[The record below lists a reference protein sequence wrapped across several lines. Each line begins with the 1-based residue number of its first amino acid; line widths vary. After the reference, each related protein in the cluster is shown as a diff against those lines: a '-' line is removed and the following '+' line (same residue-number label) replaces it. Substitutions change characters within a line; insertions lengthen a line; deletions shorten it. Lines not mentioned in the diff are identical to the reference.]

1 MRDFKGRVAVIT
13 GGASGVGRAIGT
25 QLAAEGARVVLA
37 DIDQARL
44 DATAAE
50 IVAETGGDVIG
61 LKVDVTKPESVD
73 ALADAVWARHGAVHL
88 LFNNAGVGLGEAQ
101 RTLWSLPANDWHWG
115 FDVNVFGVVYGIRSF
130 VPRML
135 ASGEEGVII
144 NTSSSNGGLR
154 SLPNTPIYAASKAA
168 VTSISE
174 VLHQQLLREGDRV
187 RAAVLFP
194 GPHVVNTSILA
205 SKRNR
210 PADYGDD
217 DGNKPA
223 YETMEDLVRTTGL
236 KMALTEPEEVASFA
250 IEGVRQGKFWL
261 LPESADGDLKVS
273 ERTANLLAR
282 ANPASAW

>member
-50 IVAETGGDVIG
+50 IVADTGGDVIG
-61 LKVDVTKPESVD
+61 LKVDVTKAESVD

-101 RTLWSLPANDWHWG
+101 RVIWSLPANDWHWG

-135 ASGEEGVII
+135 ASGEEGGVI

-174 VLHQQLLREGDRV
+174 VLHQQLLREGGKV

-236 KMALTEPEEVASFA
+236 KMALTEPDEVASFA

>member
-1 MRDFKGRVAVIT
+1 MRDFRDRVAVIT
-13 GGASGVGRAIGT
+13 GGASGVGRALGA
-25 QLAAEGARVVLA
+25 QLAAEGAKIVLA

-50 IVAETGGDVIG
+50 IATETGGDVIG
-61 LKVDVTKPESVD
+61 LQVDVTKADSVE
-73 ALADAVWARHGAVHL
+73 ALAEAVWARHGAVHL

-101 RTLWSLPANDWHWG
+101 RTIWSLPTSDWHWG
-115 FDVNVFGVVYGIRSF
+115 FDVNLFGVVYGIRSF

-135 ASGEEGVII
+135 ASGEEGVVI

-174 VLHQQLLREGDRV
+174 VLYQQLLREGDRV

-236 KMALTEPEEVASFA
+236 KMALTEPEEVAAFA
-250 IEGVRQGKFWL
+250 LEGIRAGRFWL
-261 LPESADGDLKVS
+261 LPESS
-273 ERTANLLAR
+273 ENDDKLRERMTTLLAR
-282 ANPASAW
+282 ANPVSAW

>member
-50 IVAETGGDVIG
+50 ITADTGGDVIG
-61 LKVDVTKPESVD
+61 LKVDVTKAESVD
-73 ALADAVWARHGAVHL
+73 ALADAVWAHHGAVHL

-101 RTLWSLPANDWHWG
+101 RTLWSLPPNDWHWG

-135 ASGEEGVII
+135 ASGEEGVVI
-144 NTSSSNGGLR
+144 NTSSANGGLR

-174 VLHQQLLREGDRV
+174 VLHQQLLREGDKV

-250 IEGVRQGKFWL
+250 IEGVRLGKFWL

-282 ANPASAW
+282 TNPASAW